1 MVGVLACENKEVL
14 EGKVVEVVR
23 GGVIVLVGP
32 NRVFVPAS
40 QATLKK
46 DEELEPLKNTEVKFR
61 IIEVDEANGRRK
73 RVIGSIRSV
82 LREERQAEVE
92 NFWTS
97 LEEGKKFDGVVKSL
111 TAFGAFVDIGGVD
124 GMIHISEVA
133 ANYVKDIR
141 EHLTVGQE
149 VKTKVISVTPDGKI
163 SLSIRKL
170 LEQPKEQRPQKP
182 QKPRGERRPPVWN
195 GQKSNAP
202 AEGEKQSFEDMMARF
217 KAISDEKMTDLKR
230 ASDSK
235 RGSAG
240 YSRRGAK

>member
-1 MVGVLACENKEVL
+1 MQIEEGAIVS
-14 EGKVVEVVR
+14 GKVT
-23 GGVIVLVGP
+23 G
-32 NRVFVPAS
+32 
-40 QATLKK
+40 
-46 DEELEPLKNTEVKFR
+46 
-61 IIEVDEANGRRK
+61 
-73 RVIGSIRSV
+73 
-82 LREERQAEVE
+82 
-92 NFWTS
+92 
-97 LEEGKKFDGVVKSL
+97 L
-111 TAFGAFVDIGGVD
+111 TDFGAFVELEGGKT

-217 KAISDEKMTDLKR
+217 KQISDEKMTDLKR

-235 RGSAG
+235 RGSGG
-240 YSRRGAK
+240 YSRRGTK